1 MENSIDLSG
10 LKGLHLP
17 LEPDF
22 FPLAI
27 GWWVA
32 LLLLLIILIGA
43 ISIGFYF
50 WFDPMR
56 QAFRELKLIYQ
67 AHPDHNIAFAKEV
80 SKLLKRVAILKFG
93 RETVA
98 QLSGPQWATFLKEH
112 GGQSLSFNQAN
123 LIAYSTYLP
132 PSAAEP
138 IPVTELNAAAQ
149 KWIQYVFKG
158 K

>member
-1 MENSIDLSG
+1 MENNIDLSG

-27 GWWVA
+27 GWWIV
-32 LLLLLIILIGA
+32 LLLVLVFLIAFIGV
-43 ISIGFYF
+43 GFHF
-50 WFDPMR
+50 WFNPMR
-56 QAFRELKLIYQ
+56 QALRELKVIYQ
-67 AHPDHNIAFAKEV
+67 AHPKRNIAFAKEV
-80 SKLLKRVAILKFG
+80 SKLLKRVSILKFG

-98 QLSGPQWATFLKEH
+98 QLSGPQWANFLKEH

-132 PSAAEP
+132 PSVVEP
-138 IPVTELNAAAQ
+138 ISVKELNVATQ